1 MIEKLNKSGVFYK
14 ARDSE
19 KEEENEC
26 GDNSE
31 SRNYGGDPRKEFV
44 YQRDMDNLKT
54 IAKKNVQED
63 DEDDLNDSE
72 EKRPYYCTPDYLDS
86 FKGDKDDPIEVP
98 EVSDEKFV
106 TSLGTDEIASRGS
119 VDCIGEDEVEEK
131 GVGKRK
137 RRRSNLIKSPYIPVI
152 PTKRAKRSAKASEFY
167 HIIFELKLLL
177 IIELLTYY
185 RHVLQNYSRM
195 KSFKMNTM

>member
-1 MIEKLNKSGVFYK
+1 MNKSAIFYK
-14 ARDSE
+14 SGDIE
-19 KEEENEC
+19 KEEENEY
-26 GDNSE
+26 GENSE
-31 SRNYGGDPRKEFV
+31 SRNYGGKPRKEFV
-44 YQRDMDNLKT
+44 YNPDVDNFET
-54 IAKKNVQED
+54 PGKKNVQED
-63 DEDDLNDSE
+63 DEDDINDSE
-72 EKRPYYCTPDYLDS
+72 EKTPYYCTPEYWDS
-86 FKGDKDDPIEVP
+86 FKGDKEDPIEVP
-98 EVSDEKFV
+98 EVSDEKSV

-119 VDCIGEDEVEEK
+119 VDCIGEDEVQEK

-185 RHVLQNYSRM
+185 RHVLQNYSRK
-195 KSFKMNTM
+195 KSLKKNTM

>member
-14 ARDSE
+14 AGDSE
-19 KEEENEC
+19 KEEENEY

-31 SRNYGGDPRKEFV
+31 SRNYGGDPRKEWV

-54 IAKKNVQED
+54 PAKKNVQED

-98 EVSDEKFV
+98 EVSDEKSV

-119 VDCIGEDEVEEK
+119 VGSIEQDEVPEEV
-131 GVGKRK
+131 VGKRK
-137 RRRSNLIKSPYIPVI
+137 RKVSNLVKSPYVPII
-152 PTKRAKRSAKASEFY
+152 LTKRAKRSAKASEF
-167 HIIFELKLLL
+167 H
-177 IIELLTYY
+177 
-185 RHVLQNYSRM
+185 
-195 KSFKMNTM
+195 

>member
-1 MIEKLNKSGVFYK
+1 LNKSVVFYK
-14 ARDSE
+14 AGDSE
-19 KEEENEC
+19 KEEENEY
-26 GDNSE
+26 GENSE
-31 SRNYGGDPRKEFV
+31 SRNYGGKPRKEFV
-44 YQRDMDNLKT
+44 YNPDVDNFKT
-54 IAKKNVQED
+54 PGKKNVQED
-63 DEDDLNDSE
+63 DEDDINDPE
-72 EKRPYYCTPDYLDS
+72 EKTPYYCTPEYFDS
-86 FKGDKDDPIEVP
+86 FKGDEEDPIEVP
-98 EVSDEKFV
+98 EVSDEKSV
-106 TSLGTDEIASRGS
+106 TSLGTNEIASRGS

-185 RHVLQNYSRM
+185 RHVLQNYSRK